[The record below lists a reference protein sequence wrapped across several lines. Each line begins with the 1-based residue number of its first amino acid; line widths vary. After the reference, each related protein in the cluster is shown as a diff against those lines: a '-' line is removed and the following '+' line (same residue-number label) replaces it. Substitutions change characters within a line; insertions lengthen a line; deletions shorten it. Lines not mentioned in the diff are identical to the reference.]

1 MSRVQSIERAF
12 AVLSAL
18 ADGPIGVTEVAQRVR
33 VPKST
38 AARLLT
44 ALRARR
50 RRRAGGGRDA
60 LPARARG
67 SPTWRPVTSRRG
79 TWSGVARPHLV
90 ELATAAGEVAGLSVP
105 DGGSSTTSTRSAR
118 AHEVQVRDWTGSRVP
133 MHAVPSGQVMLAGLA
148 PAALE
153 RFLAT
158 PLESFTPATVVDPEA
173 LRERLREY
181 PPRRVCL
188 GPRRVQ
194 RGACVGC
201 GAGGGRRRRG
211 ARRRS
216 RPRPVVPLPGIRYAR
231 ARDGA
236 RHSGRGADLRRAP
249 VDPTAIT
256 PASVGYSNWI
266 ESTICWISCSTFGF
280 GPAWS
285 VWMTYS

>member
-18 ADGPIGVTEVAQRVR
+18 ADGPIGVTEVAQRVG

-44 ALRARR
+44 ALWHEGAVEQE
-50 RRRAGGGRDA
+50 AGGTRYRLGPRIADLAARHVPTRD
-60 LPARARG
+60 L
-67 SPTWRPVTSRRG
+67 V
-79 TWSGVARPHLV
+79 GVARPHLV

-105 DGGSSTTSTRSAR
+105 DGRVVHYVDQVGT

-158 PLESFTPATVVDPEA
+158 PLEAFTPATLVDPETLA
-173 LRERLREY
+173 RAPPGS
-181 PPRRVCL
+181 PPRRLCL

-194 RGACVGC
+194 RGDWLRL
-201 GAGGGRRRRG
+201 RRRWWTATARCSPPSTSTVRRTASRHPARASASPSESRG
-211 ARRRS
+211 LPDGFRRS
-216 RPRPVVPLPGIRYAR
+216 SEAVDGREAAAPRDSRPPPR
-231 ARDGA
+231 
-236 RHSGRGADLRRAP
+236 
-249 VDPTAIT
+249 
-256 PASVGYSNWI
+256 
-266 ESTICWISCSTFGF
+266 
-280 GPAWS
+280 
-285 VWMTYS
+285 